1 MARISEDIRFYLPS
15 DPYYYKVDNL
25 PLQDLLKNDRRLQ
38 TQIDELQQAD
48 VGVTV
53 NRNGILELKPFINN
67 AIPGTISVNPGNF
80 IGRVQR
86 SSNGDGVPGSTLESV
101 YNGTEGMG
109 NPPTRQDGVIGSG
122 DWEYNTGNPPNN
134 QPAPGESRSPG
145 YSVGRTAVFNFPGG
159 NISID
164 GFNTAD
170 FQSVQLAD
178 VTNAPAGRIDVVG
191 ITTVN
196 GAQDDPFIPGNA
208 EELNVAIGN
217 GQCKLAVVKG
227 AGLVTGN
234 DKREVGITIGERY
247 QTIGQPDEEINI
259 NAKNPDGTL
268 TSDPRVGTYPMPDD
282 VVNICFSRADIRND
296 LEENSLTAWAQRNR
310 NASFFLPIAYV
321 FVNDTYTLNNPIPQN
336 WLYDI
341 RPFFRTAE
349 LTLNERQ
356 ALAASVNPSVTNPV
370 VTASYQEKRLSEE
383 IDRGSGLASLQ
394 EQLNVLRNQLENA
407 FNSLTGDTVQTQQQ
421 TLLTS
426 NPGPSYTIASPS
438 NYGVP
443 LNASHVI
450 LSTWIQVDAGSDSVD
465 SAYIYFDGADGVS
478 IGGFVQAGDSNG
490 TEGGGFS
497 QVIVKLDEPSQPGI
511 GGTFRYKRTNSG
523 NPSVNRANIYINGY
537 ILPSEVSV
545 SFPPPSGPTE

>member
-67 AIPGTISVNPGNF
+67 AIPGTISVNAGSF

-86 SSNGDGVPGSTLESV
+86 SSQGNGVIGSTLDSV
-101 YNGTEGMG
+101 YNGTEEIGT
-109 NPPTRQDGVIGSG
+109 PPTIQDPEGGSG
-122 DWEYNTGNPPNN
+122 DWKYNTGNPPNN
-134 QPAPGESRSPG
+134 QPAGGELRSAG
-145 YSVGRTAVFNFPGG
+145 HSVGRTAVFNFPGG

-164 GFNTAD
+164 GWNEGD
-170 FQSVQLAD
+170 FQSVTSPD
-178 VTNAPAGRIDVVG
+178 ITNAPQGRIDVVG

-196 GAQDDPFIPGNA
+196 GALDDPFIPGNA
-208 EELNVAIGN
+208 EELNIAIGN

-227 AGLVTGN
+227 AGLIGPPVGN
-234 DKREVGITIGERY
+234 SQTREVGITIGERY
-247 QTIGQPDEEINI
+247 QTIGQPGAQMNV

-268 TSDPRVGTYPMPDD
+268 TSDPKVGTYPMPDD
-282 VVNICFSRADIRND
+282 VVNICFSRADIRDN
-296 LEENSLTAWAQRNR
+296 LTDWAQRNR

-321 FVNDTYTLNNPIPQN
+321 YVNTSHQANNPIPQN

-370 VTASYQEKRLSEE
+370 VTASYQETRFGEE
-383 IDRGSGLASLQ
+383 VDRTNGLASVQ
-394 EQLNVLRNQLENA
+394 QQLNVLRTQLEAA
-407 FNSLTGDTVQTQQQ
+407 FNNLTGDTVQTQAQ
-421 TLLTS
+421 TLVS
-426 NPGPSYTIASPS
+426 DNPGSTYTIASPS

-443 LNASHVI
+443 VNASHVI
-450 LSTWIQVDAGSDSVD
+450 LSTFMQMDAGAGRSDA
-465 SAYIYFDGADGVS
+465 AYTYFDGGDGEV
-478 IGGFVQAGDSNG
+478 IGNFVVAGDSG
-490 TEGGGFS
+490 GIEGGGFS
-497 QVIVKLDEPSQPGI
+497 QVILKLDEPSQAGI
-511 GGTFRYKRTNSG
+511 GGTFRYRQSG
-523 NPSVNRANIYINGY
+523 GDDASVNRVRIYISGY
-537 ILPSEVSV
+537 ITPTEVSV
-545 SFPPPSGPTE
+545 SFPAPSDTTQ

>member
-53 NRNGILELKPFINN
+53 NRNGMLELKPFINN

-86 SSNGDGVPGSTLESV
+86 SSNGNGVPGSTLESV

-109 NPPTRQDGVIGSG
+109 SPPTMQDPEGGTG
-122 DWEYNTGNPPNN
+122 DWKYNTGNPPNN
-134 QPAPGESRSPG
+134 QPEAGEPRSAG

-164 GFNTAD
+164 GFNTGD
-170 FQSVQLAD
+170 FQSVQVDD
-178 VTNAPAGRIDVVG
+178 VTLAPQGRIDVVG

-234 DKREVGITIGERY
+234 ENREVGITIGERY
-247 QTIGQPDEEINI
+247 QTIGQPQDEMNLTG
-259 NAKNPDGTL
+259 KNPDGTL
-268 TSDPRVGTYPMPDD
+268 SNDPRIGTYPMPDD
-282 VVNICFSRADIRND
+282 VVNICFSRSDIRN
-296 LEENSLTAWAQRNR
+296 NLTDWAQRNR

-356 ALAASVNPSVTNPV
+356 SLAASVNPSVTNPV
-370 VTASYQEKRLSEE
+370 VTASYQETRFGEE
-383 IDRGSGLASLQ
+383 VDRTNGLTSI
-394 EQLNVLRNQLENA
+394 
-407 FNSLTGDTVQTQQQ
+407 QQQ
-421 TLLTS
+421 INLMKSNLISAFAGIQGNMITTISQVNITNSMTTS
-426 NPGPSYTIASPS
+426 FTSCTPTSEA
-438 NYGVP
+438 GVP
-443 LNASHVI
+443 ANATHVLCYTSI
-450 LSTWIQVDAGSDSVD
+450 
-465 SAYIYFDGADGVS
+465 SADGGDRENFLVKVKVEGGDGEQEVARAQGHKEEDGAEGAAS
-478 IGGFVQAGDSNG
+478 NSFILKLIPAGIEGQGGF
-490 TEGGGFS
+490 
-497 QVIVKLDEPSQPGI
+497 
-511 GGTFRYKRTNSG
+511 FRYKKTVSHTGG
-523 NPSVNRANIYINGY
+523 NTSSSATMVVRGY
-537 ILPSEVSV
+537 ITPTSNELIFVTPSE
-545 SFPPPSGPTE
+545 

>member
-25 PLQDLLKNDRRLQ
+25 PLQDLLKNDKRLQ

-86 SSNGDGVPGSTLESV
+86 SSNGNGVPGSTLESV
-101 YNGTEGMG
+101 YNGTEGIG
-109 NPPTRQDGVIGSG
+109 NPPTMQDPDGGTG
-122 DWEYNTGNPPNN
+122 DWKYNTGNPPNN

-164 GFNTAD
+164 GFNTGD
-170 FQSVQLAD
+170 FQSVQLDD
-178 VTNAPAGRIDVVG
+178 VTDAPAGRIDVVG

-208 EELNVAIGN
+208 DELNVAIGN

-227 AGLVTGN
+227 AGLISTN
-234 DKREVGITIGERY
+234 LNREVGITIGERY
-247 QTIGQPDEEINI
+247 QTIGQPDEEINTT
-259 NAKNPDGTL
+259 AKNPDGTL
-268 TSDPRVGTYPMPDD
+268 TNDPRVGTYPMPDD
-282 VVNICFSRADIRND
+282 VVNICFSRNDIRESM
-296 LEENSLTAWAQRNR
+296 EEGALLDWAQRNR

-321 FVNDTYTLNNPIPQN
+321 FVNDTYTPNNPIPQN

-356 ALAASVNPSVTNPV
+356 SLAASVNPSVTNPV
-370 VTASYQEKRLSEE
+370 VTASYQETRLGEE
-383 IDRGSGLASLQ
+383 VDRTNGWTSIQQQINLMKT
-394 EQLNVLRNQLENA
+394 QLESA
-407 FNSLTGDTVQTQQQ
+407 FRDIKGNEIITIEQQ
-421 TLLTS
+421 TISTAIS
-426 NPGPSYTIASPS
+426 TSYTDYAPTISGGIPPEAT
-438 NYGVP
+438 
-443 LNASHVI
+443 HVV
-450 LSTWIQVDAGSDSVD
+450 LFGHVDADAIDHVGVLQSIVVDGGDGAWTIVTARGHNDNSSYEGTSTSMAIIKLIPSSTPGQGGKIRYRLQKSQSDS
-465 SAYIYFDGADGVS
+465 AA
-478 IGGFVQAGDSNG
+478 AG
-490 TEGGGFS
+490 
-497 QVIVKLDEPSQPGI
+497 KLYL
-511 GGTFRYKRTNSG
+511 R
-523 NPSVNRANIYINGY
+523 GY
-537 ILPSEVSV
+537 ILPMTNSLTFNTPFE
-545 SFPPPSGPTE
+545 